1 MQTLQDNMAI
11 DTIVTQA
18 MTTLSSIN
26 IHKYKPYFYI
36 FLTIFIFPSPLKT
49 ALENIFL
56 TMTSSL
62 TTVNIRSMLGVTS
75 Q

>member
-11 DTIVTQA
+11 DTIATQV

-36 FLTIFIFPSPLKT
+36 FLTIFIFPSPL
-49 ALENIFL
+49 ENSACEHIF
-56 TMTSSL
+56 
-62 TTVNIRSMLGVTS
+62 NNDI
-75 Q
+75 QFDHC